1 MTNKE
6 FIDYM
11 LVSKKLDIN
20 DCSLISI
27 EDIKNCEVYLGDIIL
42 QLLNMDLDKIS
53 MLELVGTIAI
63 EPIEPRY
70 FLERLVELFRKHKKL
85 VYDDLSDYM
94 QGILND
100 VLYGLSEEKVNEK
113 LLNYKILLDEKFIRL
128 DNKVY
133 KVKRDC
139 LQFQDRNGRYAI
151 KDVLYLTNILD
162 SKDNFTASGILF
174 KDKGYEIIY
183 DVGNVSQLELF
194 ENILKYEKDFDF
206 LLISSASWDRHST
219 LNFNLFRIL
228 EIMKN
233 VQNNK

>member
-1 MTNKE
+1 MTNRE
-6 FIDYM
+6 FIDY
-11 LVSKKLDIN
+11 LVVSNKLN
-20 DCSLISI
+20 MEACNLITV

-53 MLELVGTIAI
+53 MMELVGTVAI

-70 FLERLVELFRKHKKL
+70 FLERLVKLFRKHKKL

-100 VLYGLSEEKVNEK
+100 ILYGLSEEKLNEK
-113 LLNYKILLDEKFIRL
+113 LLNYKILLDERFIKL

-139 LQFQDRNGRYAI
+139 IQFKNKDGQYGI
-151 KDVLYLTNILD
+151 KDVLYLTNTID
-162 SKDNFTASGILF
+162 SNDRFIASGILF

-183 DVGNVSQLELF
+183 DVENVSQLELF
-194 ENILKYEKDFDF
+194 KNILKYEKDFDF
-206 LLISSASWDRHST
+206 LLISSASGDRHST
-219 LNFNLFRIL
+219 LNLNLFRIL
-228 EIMKN
+228 EILKN
-233 VQNNK
+233 A